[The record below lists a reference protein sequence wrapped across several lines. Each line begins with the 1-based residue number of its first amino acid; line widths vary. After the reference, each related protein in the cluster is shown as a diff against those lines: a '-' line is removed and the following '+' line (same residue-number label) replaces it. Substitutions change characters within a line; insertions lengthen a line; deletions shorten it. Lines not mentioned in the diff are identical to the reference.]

1 MVQQLPHPLPVTGH
15 GQDQELIRRQLQQGF
30 HQQQLQKQ
38 PYAELRTPGEGE
50 LTILSSGPPSLS
62 KAMHRQ
68 APQPCARIQ
77 PPDFRVAQPHSFRS
91 SIAPYSQARSPNSNP
106 YPNRLPGSG
115 ASTLPVQVPGAK
127 AFTDPQM
134 TGKYR
139 PMEGQFHAS
148 YTATD

>member
-1 MVQQLPHPLPVTGH
+1 
-15 GQDQELIRRQLQQGF
+15 
-30 HQQQLQKQ
+30 
-38 PYAELRTPGEGE
+38 
-50 LTILSSGPPSLS
+50 
-62 KAMHRQ
+62 MHRQ
-68 APQPCARIQ
+68 APPPCARIQ

-134 TGKYR
+134 TGKHRPMEGQPHSFRSSIAPYSDPNQARSPNSNPYPNKLPGSGASNLPVQVPGAKDPQMTGKHR